1 MNKELSILDIIS
13 PIWIKKIEIV
23 FVLISVSLF
32 VYCSVY
38 LSKKI
43 LNTEPDLQHHQDLQF
58 NNKLDQKYISNFINE
73 MVIVDAYKEN
83 NLILS
88 NGNASDNISLVNS
101 SSRYDVM
108 RELILDE
115 TGELIINLNNLAS
128 SDKIKQNLWD
138 EYLNLDS
145 KYHQLIFYDNN
156 LTSLESK
163 KVISTIINN
172 FNDYHSTKNTMSL
185 DTISMIGF
193 DVENADLSYLNNRLQ
208 EVIDHIRE
216 YTSELNNL
224 AIDISELSFNANILM
239 FHIYNIDPSLFGQNM
254 KKLEHQIIQNKL
266 LKENLLKLHDKFYL
280 GYNSSEFKNSESQL
294 SVDSITQLIDLG
306 GNISELENKEKL
318 TDAIYRIDLN
328 INELE
333 NKIFDLNSVQSIFLL
348 NYKQLSTD
356 EINSEVKGVVDLI
369 NENIDAIRQSV
380 NEQAVYTRGN
390 IFVKYDYKANYNV
403 GVFSFLIISIFML
416 FYMPTIYIRHYYR

>member
-1 MNKELSILDIIS
+1 
-13 PIWIKKIEIV
+13 
-23 FVLISVSLF
+23 
-32 VYCSVY
+32 
-38 LSKKI
+38 
-43 LNTEPDLQHHQDLQF
+43 
-58 NNKLDQKYISNFINE
+58 
-73 MVIVDAYKEN
+73 
-83 NLILS
+83 
-88 NGNASDNISLVNS
+88 
-101 SSRYDVM
+101 
-108 RELILDE
+108 
-115 TGELIINLNNLAS
+115 
-128 SDKIKQNLWD
+128 
-138 EYLNLDS
+138 
-145 KYHQLIFYDNN
+145 
-156 LTSLESK
+156 
-163 KVISTIINN
+163 
-172 FNDYHSTKNTMSL
+172 MSL
-185 DTISMIGF
+185 DTISMVGF
-193 DVENADLSYLNNRLQ
+193 DVENADLLYLNNRLQ

-254 KKLEHQIIQNKL
+254 KKLEHQIIQNTL

-318 TDAIYRIDLN
+318 TDAIYRIDLK